1 LSVSKK
7 WATESGPQYSSTA
20 NTNQFDF
27 YIVTEA
33 AALLDAS
40 KSDHFDYI
48 ENTSAAYTDTAVAF
62 GKWI

>member
-1 LSVSKK
+1 VSVKN
-7 WATESGPQYSSTA
+7 GLLNPVLSTA
-20 NTNQFDF
+20 ALQTPTSLII

-40 KSDHFDYI
+40 KSDHFDYT
-48 ENTSAAYTDTAVAF
+48 ENTPAAYTNTAVAF